1 LELNA
6 ENYQKEVVMKTK
18 KVLFVSCLIVAG
30 MIITLLPSV
39 SSAQKP
45 AGEVVVGM
53 ISAMTGPT
61 SVTHLMCQSGV
72 KDYLEYLN
80 EAKGG
85 ITGKNGTAKFKV
97 LSYDS
102 QYVAAKAKDGFARL
116 LGQGMDVCTQCAS
129 GHSDALK
136 MDYESAKIP
145 LVTGSHGIA
154 SPWSDWAYGNYHS
167 GVANMIR
174 TWIVWL
180 KKDWEKAGKPG
191 GTLVLGSIE
200 TDEPF
205 VPLAMWDINTFIK
218 EQGITLVRETIPK
231 GTTDASPQLL
241 RIKNGG
247 AKAIFVTS
255 SAPGAVVVLNS
266 ARAMKLNI
274 PLTQCAASTL
284 GDIIALGG
292 AELAEGYQGE
302 YFFEPMSK
310 NPKIEASAGL
320 KLARELWQKNH
331 PNQRPNDMYLNGM
344 LSGMVIAESA
354 RLALD
359 TVTPDKLNGEA
370 LKIYGL
376 DKIKNYD
383 GMGLTWPITYSPGEH
398 TGPLHVRY
406 WVVRKGFV
414 EPVSDWMPTTTFR
427 IPKKD

>member
-1 LELNA
+1 
-6 ENYQKEVVMKTK
+6 MKTK
-18 KVLFVSCLIVAG
+18 TFLFISFLIVAG
-30 MIITLLPSV
+30 MITLPPSV
-39 SSAQKP
+39 SWAQKP
-45 AGEVVVGM
+45 TGEVVVGM

-61 SVTHLMCQSGV
+61 SITHMMCQSGV
-72 KDYLEYLN
+72 RDYLDYLN
-80 EAKGG
+80 ETKGG
-85 ITGKNGTAKFKV
+85 IVGKTGTAKANV

-102 QYVAAKAKDGFARL
+102 QYVAAKAKDGFSRL
-116 LGQGMDVCTQCAS
+116 LGQGMDIWTQCAS
-129 GHSDALK
+129 GHSDALQQ
-136 MDYESAKIP
+136 DYESAKIP

-205 VPLAMWDINTFIK
+205 VPLSVWDIDTFVK
-218 EQGITLVRETIPK
+218 EQGIKLVRETIPK

-247 AKAIFVTS
+247 AKAIFVSS
-255 SAPGAVVVLNS
+255 SATGSVVVLNS
-266 ARAMKLNI
+266 ARAMNLNI

-284 GDIIALGG
+284 GDVIAVGG

-302 YFFEPMSK
+302 YFFEPMSE
-310 NPKIEASAGL
+310 NPKIEASPGL
-320 KLARELWQKNH
+320 KLARELWAKKH
-331 PNQRPNDMYLNGM
+331 PNQRPNDMYLNGL
-344 LSGMVIAESA
+344 LSGMVIAEGV

-359 TVTPDKLNGEA
+359 TVTPDKINGEA
-370 LKIYGL
+370 IKNGL
-376 DKIKNYD
+376 DRIKNFD

-406 WVVRKGFV
+406 WKVVKDGYV
-414 EPVSDWMPTTTFR
+414 EPVSDWMPTTTYR
-427 IPKKD
+427 IPKKR